1 MKVTGV
7 WILFCF
13 VLAASLGA
21 EASNDRTI
29 TKVVKLLESL
39 LEKSKADGETDRDLY
54 AKFKCYCDDNE
65 DEKTLSIEELTKQI
79 GILES
84 HIEELRG
91 STGELSTE
99 CAQLRSDME
108 ENEAARAEAEAI
120 RKKAHEDFVAEEA
133 DLTSAID
140 QMDLAIKTLS
150 DIGADQTMSV
160 GADHTQYMAGHE
172 ALLRLKSTVKQALV
186 AASVFFRRSN
196 VARSILSCRHL
207 SLVPTRRSL
216 VRLLAFSKTCVT
228 PLNQIS
234 LLRGPLKK
242 QRKLLSKS
250 S

>member
-1 MKVTGV
+1 MKVTV
-7 WILFCF
+7 VVTLTLL
-13 VLAASLGA
+13 LAAAVPSLAVRKNLVHG
-21 EASNDRTI
+21 DRTM
-29 TKVVKLLESL
+29 TKVVKMLQDMLK
-39 LEKSKADGETDRDLY
+39 KSQEDGEKDRDLY

-79 GILES
+79 GILENQ
-84 HIEELRG
+84 IEELRG

-140 QMDLAIKTLS
+140 QMDQAIKTLS

-186 AASVFFRRSN
+186 AASVFFD
-196 VARSILSCRHL
+196 AE
-207 SLVPTRRSL
+207 
-216 VRLLAFSKTCVT
+216 AT
-228 PLNQIS
+228 PLS
-234 LLRGPLKK
+234 RFFLAGTLHWYLHFAVW
-242 QRKLLSKS
+242 
-250 S
+250 